1 MQGRYHVATEE
12 TGSEKS
18 KDFPKVAQDKNT
30 RTPGSSCKLILFDW
44 VPLSMDWMLY
54 RSKIYMLKL

>member
-30 RTPGSSCKLILFDW
+30 RTPGSSCKLILSNW
-44 VPLSMDWMLY
+44 VPLSMD
-54 RSKIYMLKL
+54 